1 MKEKEDEEDDE
12 EEILYTKIIFLNEK
26 FDLQISPE
34 YNSFIKNICNLF
46 KIPLEQYNSLKISY
60 KDEDDDNIILSTKED
75 FMLYFEQVKEK
86 TVNGLILEIKEDSNI
101 DEIACLNNALNHQ
114 NQIDKTN
121 NKSINENN
129 NMINDNN
136 NFDNNI
142 IKYNFENNNIDKNYI
157 NNNIAN
163 IEIDNDNI
171 KYNFDD
177 FNLNNNNINNEI
189 NNNIINNYFNDN
201 LKNNEIDND
210 NVNDNIKYNFNNFNK
225 NNNQNKDPID
235 NDAPID
241 DIIFDYKCSSCSTY
255 PILFTLNYYP
265 NCQFHICE
273 DCIKKYEYHEHP
285 LQKYVSRKELIKL
298 KLKENFNIDNNNQ
311 IKDNPIK
318 DNQKKENY
326 PIKNEIYNNE
336 ELKLLEIIKKN
347 PNPFKL
353 LTNVK
358 MKKLIKKHFKSVKN
372 FFRNIPYGWMI
383 LKARFEYNLDGVDDN
398 KLIEAL
404 KQTNGN
410 IEEAIVL
417 LTK

>member
-46 KIPLEQYNSLKISY
+46 KISLEQYNSLKISY

-86 TVNGLILEIKEDSNI
+86 TVNGLIIEIKEDSNI

-121 NKSINENN
+121 HKSINEINNIINDNKMIKNN
-129 NMINDNN
+129 NNLINDNLIKNEIDNN

-177 FNLNNNNINNEI
+177 FNLNNN
-189 NNNIINNYFNDN
+189 Y
-201 LKNNEIDND
+201 L
-210 NVNDNIKYNFNNFNK
+210 
-225 NNNQNKDPID
+225 
-235 NDAPID
+235 
-241 DIIFDYKCSSCSTY
+241 
-255 PILFTLNYYP
+255 
-265 NCQFHICE
+265 
-273 DCIKKYEYHEHP
+273 
-285 LQKYVSRKELIKL
+285 
-298 KLKENFNIDNNNQ
+298 
-311 IKDNPIK
+311 
-318 DNQKKENY
+318 
-326 PIKNEIYNNE
+326 
-336 ELKLLEIIKKN
+336 
-347 PNPFKL
+347 
-353 LTNVK
+353 
-358 MKKLIKKHFKSVKN
+358 
-372 FFRNIPYGWMI
+372 
-383 LKARFEYNLDGVDDN
+383 
-398 KLIEAL
+398 
-404 KQTNGN
+404 
-410 IEEAIVL
+410 
-417 LTK
+417 